1 MRPFMTVMG
10 AGLLGLSYV
19 TVSDARTHAQ
29 RPGPTQS
36 QAEYNRFNYDT
47 ERDRD
52 SSCFSRATGLP
63 SSFAC
68 SSNGG

>member
-1 MRPFMTVMG
+1 MRPFITGIG
-10 AGLLGLSYV
+10 AGLLVLSYV

-29 RPGPTQS
+29 RPSPTQS
-36 QAEYNRFNYDT
+36 AVDYNRLDYDAV
-47 ERDRD
+47 RDRD

-63 SSFAC
+63 TSYAC